1 MPRPKKK
8 CDFPSSSSWI
18 HRTLLTIHSF
28 CRWIPIGCQ
37 VQVLDRSRY
46 ARRVI
51 RWRVTHSTFIYNTHL
66 TLLPC
71 LTQLETSSRIE
82 TLSSSWYF
90 GIHDLQSVVKCSL
103 NQQRKLIYFRVICAH
118 VIGWFFSNL
127 TWFNKHPKGQSPKD
141 GRLLSISYSLFY
153 FSFYTSI

>member
-1 MPRPKKK
+1 MTSNPQ
-8 CDFPSSSSWI
+8 
-18 HRTLLTIHSF
+18 H
-28 CRWIPIGCQ
+28 
-37 VQVLDRSRY
+37 
-46 ARRVI
+46 
-51 RWRVTHSTFIYNTHL
+51 IYNTRL

-82 TLSSSWYF
+82 TLSSSWY
-90 GIHDLQSVVKCSL
+90 DLQSVVKCSL

-141 GRLLSISYSLFY
+141 GRLSSISYSLFY
-153 FSFYTSI
+153 FSFYTSIEHMSLATVVLAGKPMLCTPLSFISKAYAPNPILSSDYRLSMLPLSV